1 MRYFIGY
8 LIEGDA
14 AAWHAELTRCF
25 AETFG
30 LRRAH
35 ETIPPHITLVPP
47 FDTDDIERV
56 EGVVGE
62 LLRQRKSP
70 DPFRM
75 TGFDRFGERVAF
87 VDIRVEEAAYRVV
100 EDVRTRI
107 RGVVAP
113 VSEEPVYPWR
123 PHATLA
129 DQMTPEVMASVWEYL
144 QHVKKPSFSL
154 PFTAVTLFRKADG
167 VWAPEKSFP
176 FGA

>member
-8 LIEGDA
+8 LIEGA
-14 AAWHAELTRCF
+14 AGAWHRELARRLSELFGTRKPY
-25 AETFG
+25 EKV
-30 LRRAH
+30 
-35 ETIPPHITLVPP
+35 PPHITLVPP

-56 EGVVGE
+56 EVVVGE

-70 DPFRM
+70 DAFRM

-100 EDVRTRI
+100 EDLRTRI
-107 RGVVAP
+107 RGVVA
-113 VSEEPVYPWR
+113 SASGEPAYPWR

-144 QHVKKPSFSL
+144 QHVQKPSFSL
-154 PFTAVTLFRKADG
+154 PFTVVTLFRKTDG
-167 VWAPEKSFP
+167 VWVPEKSFP